1 MSVYEGWMQAAAA
14 LEEPYPEDVFTPLT
28 DEQVREIVAAMNEAV
43 PFASERMHASWAR
56 HWARSLR
63 DIAAEQVRR

>member
-1 MSVYEGWMQAAAA
+1 MSIYEGWMQAANA
-14 LEEPYPEDVFTPLT
+14 LEEPYPEDVFTPMTTAEVL
-28 DEQVREIVAAMNEAV
+28 DVVKAMNEAV
-43 PFASERMHASWAR
+43 PHASERMHASWAR